1 MVVYN
6 GSEVLIII
14 LPGQT
19 SNFFGSSLCLSASV
33 LLSSLLTIWAII
45 NNDTSSVVHTWNLYS
60 DF

>member
-19 SNFFGSSLCLSASV
+19 SNFFASPLCLSASV

-45 NNDTSSVVHTWNLYS
+45 NNDTSSVVHRWNLYS